1 MTNQVIICPFCYKEI
16 PLTEAL
22 SHQLKEDLRKEFDAE
37 VRKKEQDL
45 AQKEQI
51 LIKKEKVLEEDF
63 ARKMKVENEQVSL
76 RCNFRKVC
84 RI

>member
-1 MTNQVIICPFCYKEI
+1 MTNQVIICPYCHKEI

-22 SHQLKEDLRKEFDAE
+22 SHQIKEDLRKEFDTE

-51 LIKKEKVLEEDF
+51 LIKKEKVLEEEY
-63 ARKMKVENEQVSL
+63 ARKLKIDLNDAKNY
-76 RCNFRKVC
+76 R
-84 RI
+84 